1 MSLIKLSVR
10 GISYS
15 QTQSG
20 PYALIFSEESGTR
33 KLPIIIA
40 KTEAQSISIALEA
53 NIKPPR
59 PLTHD
64 LFKNFA
70 DKFGI
75 VVKEVIIHK
84 LIDGVFFSSLVCV
97 KDDKEVLLDSR
108 TSDAVA
114 LAIRFNAPIYT
125 YKMIL
130 DQAGINLNI
139 EKQKPKAAVENET
152 EFVVDLENV
161 KQEASFNLADLSVQ
175 ELERLLEVAI
185 EEENYEEAA
194 KLRDE
199 IEKRK

>member
-1 MSLIKLSVR
+1 LNSSRFFAPLRPAPLKSR
-10 GISYS
+10 
-15 QTQSG
+15 
-20 PYALIFSEESGTR
+20 TR

-152 EFVVDLENV
+152 EFVVDLERV
-161 KQEASFNLADLSVQ
+161 KEEASFNLADLSVQ

>member
-20 PYALIFSEESGTR
+20 AYALILSEESGTR

-152 EFVVDLENV
+152 EFVVDLERV
-161 KQEASFNLADLSVQ
+161 KEEASFNLADLSVQ